1 MKKILTNI
9 RHLYQHKTT
18 VYIIRRNY
26 DQLIWQLDAAS
37 ENKTEISNPNIKQP
51 AWISG
56 MMLTHHFPDE
66 FRADYQSNFLS
77 RKGFTHTHLR
87 GQIEK
92 ISEIEVKL
100 TLSEVP
106 AFETVYL
113 LLPLLVLGSIYSFIR
128 AATANVAAFTAPILL
143 LFAAVL
149 IIYVNRRIFY
159 LLEKICVAYI
169 KSGKEL
175 TI

>member
-18 VYIIRRNY
+18 VYIIKRSY

-66 FRADYQSNFLS
+66 FTAGYESNFLS
-77 RKGFTHTHLR
+77 RKGFTHAHLR

-92 ISEIEVKL
+92 ISETEVKL
-100 TLSEVP
+100 TFSEVP
-106 AFETVYL
+106 SFETVYL
-113 LLPLLVLGSIYSFIR
+113 LLPLLVLGSIYLFIR
-128 AATANVAAFTAPILL
+128 ASISNFAAFPTPVLLIFVAP
-143 LFAAVL
+143 L
-149 IIYVNRRIFY
+149 II
-159 LLEKICVAYI
+159 
-169 KSGKEL
+169 
-175 TI
+175 